1 MVTDMVELPS
11 KMAEGA
17 DNTTEKTLPESKT
30 LETAAKDE
38 SNRLLMLATVN

>member
-17 DNTTEKTLPESKT
+17 DRTTDKTLPESIT
-30 LETAAKDE
+30 LETVAKDE
-38 SNRLLMLATVN
+38 SNRLLMLATLN

>member
-30 LETAAKDE
+30 PETAAKDE
-38 SNRLLMLATVN
+38 SNRLLTLATLN